1 MTCLF
6 CFVLLSYLKQFYLG
20 FTITAHG
27 AQLKL
32 SLLNYSDNMWSQILN
47 WSHLT
52 ACFHFQKKND
62 SNKLIERRFPP
73 SIWFGLGIFP
83 ISEKFIIYSYQFNNF
98 IIYDLDKIF
107 VSTSIFLKLLHTYNQ
122 FYVAHTHTHTPP
134 MHWRSSL
141 TRHKLAFFPLYY
153 NQSAFGVYLDNCST

>member
-62 SNKLIERRFPP
+62 SNKLIERRFPRHP
-73 SIWFGLGIFP
+73 FDLVWEFSQFPKNLSFIHINSIISSFMIWIKFLFP
-83 ISEKFIIYSYQFNNF
+83 LQYFWSSYTHTINF
-98 IIYDLDKIF
+98 MWRI
-107 VSTSIFLKLLHTYNQ
+107 
-122 FYVAHTHTHTPP
+122 HTHTLHRCIEEAHSHAISWHSFRYTTINL
-134 MHWRSSL
+134 H
-141 TRHKLAFFPLYY
+141 LA
-153 NQSAFGVYLDNCST
+153 SI